1 MLKNFKRYGKVY
13 NFKVF
18 TAKLFYIISGFILSF
33 LGLYLGRGFLIP
45 FCFSILIAFILVPIV
60 RFFERKGLGTVLA
73 ICIAFLIVILVFG
86 GVSYFFSSQIAS
98 IVSDFENFKSE
109 ISPLLDS
116 VINMYNENLTFL
128 PPINAEGVAKKVQA
142 FIQNSGGDILGSTLV
157 QTTAFLANSFLIP
170 VYVFLLLLYRRGLVK
185 GILMFFGRNQRE
197 DVRTIIYEVQSV
209 GKDYIVGLLTV
220 MLILAILNS
229 AFMLIIGIDYAIMFG
244 CLAAL
249 LIVIPYIGTYIG
261 GALPVLYAL
270 VTMGPTSALA
280 ILICFVIIQ
289 MIDGNY
295 LTPKIVGSNTSVNAL
310 AAFIA
315 LIIGGAL
322 WGIAGMILSIPFT
335 AMLKKIF
342 KRVKGL
348 QPLSLLLGEEL
359 FQNEDLELKDLE
371 IEYISETPKPSSIF
385 LRLKRFFVEKV
396 MPNEEDGDA

>member
-1 MLKNFKRYGKVY
+1 MAKFTTLKFSPRNF
-13 NFKVF
+13 
-18 TAKLFYIISGFILSF
+18 FYIISGFILSF

>member
-1 MLKNFKRYGKVY
+1 MAKFTTLKFSPQNF
-13 NFKVF
+13 
-18 TAKLFYIISGFILSF
+18 FYIISGFILSF

-229 AFMLIIGIDYAIMFG
+229 AFMLIIGIDYAIVFG

>member
-1 MLKNFKRYGKVY
+1 MAKFTTLKFSPQNF
-13 NFKVF
+13 
-18 TAKLFYIISGFILSF
+18 FYIISGFILSF

-396 MPNEEDGDA
+396 MPNEEDSDA

>member
-1 MLKNFKRYGKVY
+1 
-13 NFKVF
+13 
-18 TAKLFYIISGFILSF
+18 
-33 LGLYLGRGFLIP
+33 
-45 FCFSILIAFILVPIV
+45 
-60 RFFERKGLGTVLA
+60 
-73 ICIAFLIVILVFG
+73 
-86 GVSYFFSSQIAS
+86 
-98 IVSDFENFKSE
+98 
-109 ISPLLDS
+109 
-116 VINMYNENLTFL
+116 
-128 PPINAEGVAKKVQA
+128 
-142 FIQNSGGDILGSTLV
+142 
-157 QTTAFLANSFLIP
+157 
-170 VYVFLLLLYRRGLVK
+170 
-185 GILMFFGRNQRE
+185 
-197 DVRTIIYEVQSV
+197 
-209 GKDYIVGLLTV
+209 
-220 MLILAILNS
+220 ILNS

>member
-1 MLKNFKRYGKVY
+1 MEKFTTLKFSPQNF
-13 NFKVF
+13 
-18 TAKLFYIISGFILSF
+18 FYTISSIILSF

-45 FCFSILIAFILVPIV
+45 FCFSVLIAFILVPIV

-73 ICIAFLIVILVFG
+73 ICVTFLIVILVFSG
-86 GVSYFFSSQIAS
+86 ISYFFSSQIAS
-98 IVSDFENFKSE
+98 IISDFENFKSE
-109 ISPLLDS
+109 ISPLLDK
-116 VINMYNENLTFL
+116 VINMYNESLPFL
-128 PPINAEGVAKKVQA
+128 PPINAEGVAEKAQS
-142 FIQNSGGDILGSTLV
+142 FIQKSGGDILGSTLV
-157 QTTAFLANSFLIP
+157 QTTAFLANFVLIP
-170 VYVFLLLLYRRGLVK
+170 VYVFLLLLNRRGLVK
-185 GILMFFGRNQRE
+185 GVMMFFPKGQRE
-197 DVRTIIYEVQSV
+197 DVRAIIYQVQSV
-209 GKDYIVGLLTV
+209 GKDYIVGLMTV
-220 MLILAILNS
+220 MLIMAILNS
-229 AFMLIIGIDYAIMFG
+229 SFMLIIGVDYAIMFG

-280 ILICFVIIQ
+280 ILICFAIIQ

-310 AAFIA
+310 AAFVA

-342 KRVKGL
+342 KRVVGL

-359 FQNEDLELKDLE
+359 FDQKNELELADLEL
-371 IEYISETPKPSSIF
+371 EYIDEKPKPSSIF
-385 LRLKRFFVEKV
+385 LRIKRFIAERALPKDGK
-396 MPNEEDGDA
+396 ED

>member
-1 MLKNFKRYGKVY
+1 
-13 NFKVF
+13 
-18 TAKLFYIISGFILSF
+18 
-33 LGLYLGRGFLIP
+33 
-45 FCFSILIAFILVPIV
+45 
-60 RFFERKGLGTVLA
+60 
-73 ICIAFLIVILVFG
+73 
-86 GVSYFFSSQIAS
+86 
-98 IVSDFENFKSE
+98 
-109 ISPLLDS
+109 
-116 VINMYNENLTFL
+116 MYNENLTFL

>member
-1 MLKNFKRYGKVY
+1 MAKFTTLKFSPQNF
-13 NFKVF
+13 
-18 TAKLFYIISGFILSF
+18 FYILGGFILIF
-33 LGLYLGRGFLIP
+33 WGLYLGRGFLIP
-45 FCFSILIAFILVPIV
+45 FCFSLLMAFILVPMI
-60 RFFERKGLGTVLA
+60 RFFERKGMGTVLS
-73 ICIAFLIVILVFG
+73 ICVAFLIVILLFF
-86 GVSYFFSSQIAS
+86 GVSYFFSSQIAG
-98 IVSDFENFKSE
+98 IISDFENFKSE
-109 ISPLLDS
+109 LSPLLDR
-116 VINMYNENLTFL
+116 VINMYNENLPFL
-128 PPINAEGVAKKVQA
+128 PPIDAEGVILKVQS
-142 FIQNSGGDILGSTLV
+142 FLQNSGGDILGSTLL
-157 QTTAFLANSFLIP
+157 QTTSFLANFALIP

-185 GILMFFGRNQRE
+185 GFLMFFDKNQRD
-197 DVRTIIYEVQSV
+197 DVRTIIYEMQSV
-209 GKDYIVGLLTV
+209 GKDYIIGLMTV
-220 MLILAILNS
+220 MLIMAVLNS
-229 AFMLIIGIDYAIMFG
+229 TFMLIIGIDYAIMFG

-348 QPLSLLLGEEL
+348 QPLSLLLGEEI

-396 MPNEEDGDA
+396 MPNEEDSNA